1 MIMMMAVTVTVM
13 VSGEGVEDGYGGA
26 RMVMQMVAMTL
37 MIMMSMTTMILML
50 LMRVMRVIMASMDA
64 DIGRTPRGPA
74 AKKCACQNG
83 PRHPGE
89 SSPVGQ

>member
-64 DIGRTPRGPA
+64 DIGLLGKARERGLVA
-74 AKKCACQNG
+74 FSACRQ
-83 PRHPGE
+83 
-89 SSPVGQ
+89 